1 MNNLHLLKKRDSFYG
16 PTLESLKKN
25 RINFK
30 KNLLLYEIAI
40 KKKDLNQLK
49 VKVKEYICASINS
62 YYKIKV
68 KSREVSLIKKKN
80 LILGLPNITPN
91 GVVVPKKENIK
102 SFLNIQN
109 LIFKICKKYFI
120 NESAKKIEVCEV
132 RLMRSNKH
140 NYDNTRLYSSSK
152 IHSDTWSGNPCDAK
166 VAMYIDGDK
175 LNTIEFF
182 KPKKMDKDFFNKKNN
197 YDSAIKKY
205 GFKKIKKLDVSKL
218 TIFDQACLHRTLNKN
233 RDLRLS
239 VDFGITLINS
249 KQKKTFTERYK
260 KRFIERNKKINLNQL
275 IKILKPKSIHEKFN

>member
-1 MNNLHLLKKRDSFYG
+1 MNNLHLLKNRDAHYNRTF
-16 PTLESLKKN
+16 ESLKKN
-25 RINFK
+25 KINFK

-49 VKVKEYICASINS
+49 IKVKEYIRTSINS
-62 YYKIKV
+62 YYKIKL
-68 KSREVSLIKKKN
+68 KSRDVTLIKKKN

-91 GVVVPKKENIK
+91 GVVIPKKENIK

-120 NESAKKIEVCEV
+120 NKCAKKIEICEV

-140 NYDNTRLYSSSK
+140 NYDNTRFYSSSK

-197 YDSAIKKY
+197 YDNAIKKY
-205 GFKKIKKLDVSKL
+205 GFQKIKRLDVSKL
-218 TIFDQACLHRTLNKN
+218 TIFDQACLHRTVNKN

-239 VDFGITLINS
+239 LDFGITLINN
-249 KQKKTFTERYK
+249 KQKKIFTDRYK

-275 IKILKPKSIHEKFN
+275 IKILKPKSIHENYL

>member
-1 MNNLHLLKKRDSFYG
+1 MNNLNLLKKRDSFYE
-16 PTLESLKKN
+16 PTLESLRKN
-25 RINFK
+25 KISFK

-40 KKKDLNQLK
+40 KKKYLNQLK
-49 VKVKEYICASINS
+49 TKVNEYIGASINS

-68 KSREVSLIKKKN
+68 KSRDVSLIKKKN

-109 LIFKICKKYFI
+109 LIFKICKKYYI
-120 NESAKKIEVCEV
+120 DKSAKKIEICEV
-132 RLMRSNKH
+132 RLMRSNKY
-140 NYDNTRLYSSSK
+140 NYDNTRFYSSSK

-182 KPKKMDKDFFNKKNN
+182 KPKKMNKDFFNKKNN
-197 YDSAIKKY
+197 YDTAIKKY
-205 GFKKIKKLDVSKL
+205 GFKKIKRLDVSKL
-218 TIFDQACLHRTLNKN
+218 TIFDQACLHRTVNKN

-239 VDFGITLINS
+239 LDFGITLINN
-249 KQKKTFTERYK
+249 KQKKTFIARYK
-260 KRFIERNKKINLNQL
+260 KRFIEKNKKINLNQL
-275 IKILKPKSIHEKFN
+275 IKILKPKSIHDKFN

>member
-1 MNNLHLLKKRDSFYG
+1 MNNLHLLKNREAHYNQTFKY
-16 PTLESLKKN
+16 LKKN
-25 RINFK
+25 KINFK

-49 VKVKEYICASINS
+49 INVKEYIRTSVNS
-62 YYKIKV
+62 YYKIKL
-68 KSREVSLIKKKN
+68 KSRDITLIKKKN

-91 GVVVPKKENIK
+91 GVVIPKKENIK

-120 NESAKKIEVCEV
+120 NKCAKKIEICEV

-140 NYDNTRLYSSSK
+140 NYDNTRFYSSSK

-166 VAMYIDGDK
+166 VAMYIEGDK

-197 YDSAIKKY
+197 YDIAIKKY
-205 GFKKIKKLDVSKL
+205 GFQKIKALDVSKL
-218 TIFDQACLHRTLNKN
+218 TIFDQACLHRTVNKN

-239 VDFGITLINS
+239 IDFGITLINN
-249 KQKKTFTERYK
+249 KQKKIFTDRYK

-275 IKILKPKSIHEKFN
+275 IKILKPKSIHENYL